1 MRLTK
6 YMKEELY
13 NIIKNQTKNPL
24 IDVEEECK
32 TLLQE
37 WVFNRCEPCA
47 KEFHETYGLYERHH
61 IDFTDRNYN
70 YKYLTVIVPSYRWFT
85 SPEKNSNFLVTN
97 RYHSPEWEKVKEKQP
112 ELAEICDKFHEGI
125 ELEKEYFEHLNNVK
139 VIIFNCN
146 TDKQLSEVFP
156 EFVQFFNKAGIV
168 QKATPQLPAKLGL
181 PEALCK
187 YGFKLETVE
196 SVEEQIREETNE

>member
-13 NIIKNQTKNPL
+13 NIIKNQTKDPL
-24 IDVEEECK
+24 IDIEHECQ
-32 TLLQE
+32 TQLQE
-37 WVFNRCEPCA
+37 WVFNHCEPCVRDYYNA
-47 KEFHETYGLYERHH
+47 YSLYEHH
-61 IDFTDRNYN
+61 YINFSERDYN
-70 YKYLTVIVPSYRWFT
+70 TLNVLVPSYRWFT
-85 SPEKNSNFLVTN
+85 SDYNPHKLLTN
-97 RYHSPEWEKVKEKQP
+97 NYCLPEWKQVAEKHP
-112 ELAEICDKFHEGI
+112 ELAEICDKFHEGLQI
-125 ELEKEYFEHLNNVK
+125 QKEYLEHLANVK
-139 VIIFNCN
+139 TIIFNCN

>member
-6 YMKEELY
+6 YMKEDLY
-13 NIIKNQTKNPL
+13 NIIKNQTKDPL
-24 IDVEEECK
+24 IDIEEECK

-37 WVFNRCEPCA
+37 WVFNHCEPYVR
-47 KEFHETYGLYERHH
+47 EFHNNYGLYDHHYINFSERY
-61 IDFTDRNYN
+61 YN
-70 YKYLTVIVPSYRWFT
+70 ALSVLVPSYNWFT
-85 SPEKNSNFLVTN
+85 SGNNPHKLLTN
-97 RYHSPEWEKVKEKQP
+97 NYHLPEWKQVAEKHP
-112 ELAEICDKFHEGI
+112 ELAEICDKFYEGLQI
-125 ELEKEYFEHLNNVK
+125 QKEYLEHLANVK
-139 VIIFNCN
+139 TIIFNCN

-168 QKATPQLPAKLGL
+168 QKATPNLPAKLGL